1 MTVIRCLF
9 GRWMVHSSSGNA
21 RERKVRALWE
31 VSIPFT
37 TTSEIGRQTKVIL
50 RRGDEMG
57 KWKVDKKTHEE

>member
-1 MTVIRCLF
+1 
-9 GRWMVHSSSGNA
+9 MVHSSSGNA